1 MDAGFVV
8 VACGGGGIPIIEQ
21 DGHAV
26 GVEAVIDKDLG
37 GQRLAT
43 LIGANIFV
51 ILTDVDGAYTNYGT
65 PKQELIKE
73 ATSGLLKNYLRD
85 GQFKEGSMAPKV
97 EAAIRFVEAG
107 GEQRSNRSPRK
118 PNRSRRRKDWNPSR
132 HAKSLIQITARKKSE
147 QVTNMVS
154 FVGKWKGKHFLD
166 TDDFSQEQIK
176 EVLDAADVLRKLFR
190 SRKEHH
196 YLPGKTLFMMFYNRS
211 LRTRNSF
218 EAGMYQLGG
227 HAHFLS
233 PQDVYTPALPEDMIA
248 YQTEAISD
256 VSRVLSR
263 YGDAIAIRIYG
274 DAAKWNIGRGH
285 KVVREFAKYA
295 TIPVLNM
302 EDDMYHPFQA
312 LADCAGYEKCYSK
325 IERKETRRLLC
336 LLWRAEATCCPP
348 KRGSDWNATR
358 NGRCSRAPTR
368 IRTGRRCS

>member
-1 MDAGFVV
+1 
-8 VACGGGGIPIIEQ
+8 
-21 DGHAV
+21 
-26 GVEAVIDKDLG
+26 
-37 GQRLAT
+37 
-43 LIGANIFV
+43 
-51 ILTDVDGAYTNYGT
+51 
-65 PKQELIKE
+65 
-73 ATSGLLKNYLRD
+73 
-85 GQFKEGSMAPKV
+85 
-97 EAAIRFVEAG
+97 
-107 GEQRSNRSPRK
+107 
-118 PNRSRRRKDWNPSR
+118 
-132 HAKSLIQITARKKSE
+132 
-147 QVTNMVS
+147 MVS

-233 PQDVYTPALPEDMIA
+233 PQDVYTPALPEDMVA

-312 LADCAGYEKCYSK
+312 LADAQAMRNAIPKLKGKKLVVSYAYSGGLK
-325 IERKETRRLLC
+325 PLAVPQSEVLIGTQLGMDVVLAHPQGFELEDVVLDAAKKNADRYGGGFHVVNDMKEAFNGADVVYPKAWSPKNYFPPHRDSLDKTGATTYQDQFKDWICTQEMMDLTKKGKYMHCGPADRGQEVTDEVIDNESYSLYFEQAENRLHAQKAVMAMVMGDRRTTRR
-336 LLWRAEATCCPP
+336 
-348 KRGSDWNATR
+348 K
-358 NGRCSRAPTR
+358 
-368 IRTGRRCS
+368 

>member
-1 MDAGFVV
+1 
-8 VACGGGGIPIIEQ
+8 
-21 DGHAV
+21 
-26 GVEAVIDKDLG
+26 L
-37 GQRLAT
+37 
-43 LIGANIFV
+43 
-51 ILTDVDGAYTNYGT
+51 
-65 PKQELIKE
+65 
-73 ATSGLLKNYLRD
+73 
-85 GQFKEGSMAPKV
+85 
-97 EAAIRFVEAG
+97 
-107 GEQRSNRSPRK
+107 
-118 PNRSRRRKDWNPSR
+118 
-132 HAKSLIQITARKKSE
+132 
-147 QVTNMVS
+147 S

-166 TDDFSQEQIK
+166 TNDFSQEQIE
-176 EVLDAADVLRKLFR
+176 EVLDAADFLRKLFR

-285 KVVREFAKYA
+285 KVVQEFAKYA

-312 LADCAGYEKCYSK
+312 LADAQAMRTAIPKLHGKKLVVSYAYSGGLKPLAVPQSEVLIGTQLGMDVVLAHPQGFELEDVVFEAAKANADRYGGEFKVVNDMKEAFNGADVVYPKAWSPKNYFPPHSGALDKAGATSYQDKFKDWICTQEMMDLTKKGKYMHCGPADRTQEVTDEVIDNESYSLYFEQAENRLHAQK
-325 IERKETRRLLC
+325 AVMAMVMGDRRKPRR
-336 LLWRAEATCCPP
+336 
-348 KRGSDWNATR
+348 K
-358 NGRCSRAPTR
+358 
-368 IRTGRRCS
+368 